1 MKKTMTKENSRQTKL
16 FEWGLVLLVCA
27 SLLAGCTVPGPDDYF
42 NGEEEEV
49 IPVGWSNLT
58 GEFTVMV
65 EGNNTTTAPNILV
78 GSNNTWL
85 EVSSFNYTATHLSF
99 DIVNNTV
106 IFNNFTFDNVGYV
119 SQWSFGEQ
127 DLYSSGLMPNYGEAE
142 LYFPDFPYDITI
154 NYTIIYREWNGR

>member
-1 MKKTMTKENSRQTKL
+1 MKKTMTEENSRQTTL
-16 FEWGLVLLVCA
+16 LEYGMVLLLCT

-65 EGNNTTTAPNILV
+65 EGNNTTTAPTIYL

-99 DIVNNTV
+99 DIINNTV
-106 IFNNFTFDNVGYV
+106 IFNNYTFDNDGYI
-119 SQWSFGEQ
+119 EQ
-127 DLYSSGLMPNYGEAE
+127 GGFYFSSGYAPNYGEAE
-142 LYFPDFPYDITI
+142 VWFPVFPYDVTI
-154 NYTIIYREWNGR
+154 NYTVIYREWNGR